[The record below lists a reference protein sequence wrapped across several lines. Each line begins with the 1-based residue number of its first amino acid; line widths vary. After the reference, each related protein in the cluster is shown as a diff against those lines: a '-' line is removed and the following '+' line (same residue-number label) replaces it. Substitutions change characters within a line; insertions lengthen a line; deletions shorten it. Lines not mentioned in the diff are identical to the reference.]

1 MSRNYVS
8 SSDELTLL
16 RIAVNV
22 FWTSDFSSVAANSL
36 MGFEGAVIFAFFKI
50 EPRRAKVCPSGRIET
65 FYAIIS
71 LLGV

>member
-1 MSRNYVS
+1 
-8 SSDELTLL
+8 LTLL

-50 EPRRAKVCPSGRIET
+50 EPRRAKVCPPGRIET

>member
-1 MSRNYVS
+1 M
-8 SSDELTLL
+8 
-16 RIAVNV
+16 NV